1 MKFDSL
7 AQLRSDL
14 AAELSHATKGEV
26 RFDPYSRAL
35 YSTDASNYQIEP
47 LGVVI
52 PRTRDDVQA
61 VMEIAARHKAPVL
74 ARGGGSSL
82 AGQAVGAAVVVD
94 FSKYLRHIVEI
105 NTDER
110 WVRAEPGVVCD
121 ALNAA
126 LKPHGLM
133 FGPEPASSNRATVG
147 GMLAN
152 NATGAHSMLHGM
164 TADHVLAVDAL
175 LSDAS
180 PAHFSALDRA
190 AREAKLKAPGREGEI
205 YRGLTALVAQH
216 EAAIRERFPKTW
228 RRASGYSL
236 NYLVPNLLPTPRAD
250 QAGQSPIPNDQ
261 SFGYAATRPAGWYSP
276 EPYPLT
282 HGFNIAKLL
291 AGSEGTLAVV
301 TEAKLNVVPRPKMTA
316 LCVVH
321 FDSVADAAEAT
332 PPILECHPSA
342 VELIDAVMIN
352 LARALPAYARLLTFI
367 RGNPGAILVVE
378 FFGETEAELVAQ
390 IERLETH
397 LSPTLF
403 GGRGRGSADTFVRA
417 ITPDEQ
423 ANVWGVRK
431 VGLGILQSMKG
442 DAKPLAFMED
452 VAVPVERLG
461 EYVRTVERL
470 FKEYNVDAAYY
481 AHASAGC
488 LHIRPVINLKTADG
502 VARMR
507 AISAAV
513 IDIVIAMGGAMSGEH
528 GDGLSRSLWNG
539 KLFGPELY
547 EAFREVKRLF
557 DPVGQLNPGKVV
569 EDSRQGIEAQDLGE
583 NLRYGPTYH
592 AREIVTHLS
601 FDREGGFARAV
612 EQCNG
617 AAVCRKVDGTMCPSY
632 MATREEEH
640 STRGRA
646 NALRAALSGRL
657 PPSEFTSER
666 MHAVLDLCL
675 ECKACKAECPSG
687 VDMAKIKYEFLA
699 QFQAEHGVPLRSR
712 LFGNIHG
719 ISRIAASRRIS
730 PLVNFALGLQ
740 PVRWL
745 NEKVLGIARQRVLPP
760 FAARTFREWYRD
772 YRKAYCARDTV
783 RVVSTPAPAK
793 PVVLFAD
800 TFTNFNHPEIGIGA
814 VRVLEAAGFE
824 VLLADHG
831 CCGRPMISKGL
842 LDQAKAAAARTVNV
856 LADFAERGIPV
867 LGLEPSC
874 LLTLR
879 DETLDLLPD
888 PSARAQRVADKAMLI
903 EEFLSG
909 LAERG
914 ELRLK
919 WKPGPRRVLVH
930 GHCYQKAATGTGPL
944 LQMLRLPGWEV
955 SEINSGCCGMAGSFG
970 YEAEHYRLSQTI
982 GEERLF
988 PAVRAA
994 APETLIAASGMS
1006 CRHQIEGGTGRKP
1019 KHPIELLAD
1028 ALG

>member
-1 MKFDSL
+1 MKSNSL
-7 AQLRSDL
+7 AQLRLDL
-14 AAELSHATKGEV
+14 AAELSQAIAGEV
-26 RFDPYSRAL
+26 RFDPYSRVL
-35 YSTDASNYQIEP
+35 YSTDASNYRIEP

-94 FSKYLRHIVEI
+94 FSKYLRHVVEI
-105 NTDER
+105 NADER

-133 FGPEPASSNRATVG
+133 FAPDPASSNRATVG

-152 NATGAHSMLHGM
+152 NAAGAHSVLFGM
-164 TADHVLAVDAL
+164 AADHVLAVDAL
-175 LSDAS
+175 LSEAS

-190 AREAKLKAPGREGEI
+190 ALEAKLTAPGREGEI
-205 YRGLTALVAQH
+205 YRGLTALTAQH
-216 EAAIRERFPKTW
+216 EAAIRDGFPRTW

-236 NYLVPNLLPTPRAD
+236 NYLVSPTSHL
-250 QAGQSPIPNDQ
+250 QH
-261 SFGYAATRPAGWYSP
+261 FGYTVTRPAGWYLP

-282 HGFNIAKLL
+282 QGFNIAQLL
-291 AGSEGTLAVV
+291 VGSEGTLAVV

-321 FDSVADAAEAT
+321 FDSVAEAAAAT
-332 PPILECHPSA
+332 PTLLECRPSA
-342 VELIDAVMIN
+342 VELIDALMIN
-352 LARALPAYARLLTFI
+352 LTRSLPAYARLLTFV
-367 RGNPGAILVVE
+367 RGNPGAIMAVE
-378 FFGETEAELVAQ
+378 FFGETESELVAQ
-390 IERLETH
+390 IETLEARV
-397 LSPTLF
+397 SQILF
-403 GGRGRGSADTFVRA
+403 RGQGRGIEEAFVRA
-417 ITPDEQ
+417 ITPEAQ

-442 DAKPLAFMED
+442 DARPLAFMED
-452 VAVPVERLG
+452 VAVPVEKLG

-470 FKEYNVDAAYY
+470 FKEYHVDAAYY

-488 LHIRPVINLKTADG
+488 LHIRPVVNLKTADG

-513 IDIVIAMGGAMSGEH
+513 IDVVTAMGGAMSGEH
-528 GDGLSRSLWNG
+528 GDGLSRSTWNG

-547 EAFREVKRLF
+547 EAFRGVKRLF
-557 DPVGQLNPGKVV
+557 DPEGRLNPGKIV
-569 EDSRQGIEAQDLGE
+569 DAPDLAD
-583 NLRYGPTYH
+583 NLRYGPTYQT
-592 AREIVTHLS
+592 RDVGTHLS
-601 FDREGGFARAV
+601 FAREGGLARAV

-617 AAVCRKVDGTMCPSY
+617 AAVCRKMDGTMCPSY

-646 NALRAALSGRL
+646 NALRAALAGRL
-657 PPSEFTSER
+657 PPGELTSER
-666 MHAVLDLCL
+666 MRAVLDLCL

-699 QFQAEHGVPLRSR
+699 QYQTEHGVPLRSR

-719 ISRIAASRRIS
+719 LSQIAQHVS
-730 PLVNFALGLQ
+730 PLANFALSSS

-745 NEKVLGIARQRVLPP
+745 NERLLGIAHQRVLPH
-760 FAARTFREWYRD
+760 FASQSFRDWFRTHPSPVGGHR
-772 YRKAYCARDTV
+772 
-783 RVVSTPAPAK
+783 SS
-793 PVVLFAD
+793 VVLFVD
-800 TFTNFNHPEIGIGA
+800 TFTNFNHPEIGVAA
-814 VRVLEAAGFE
+814 VRVLEAAGYE

-842 LDQAKAAAARTVNV
+842 LDQARTAAARNVSV
-856 LADFAERGIPV
+856 LADFAERGIPI

-888 PSARAQRVADKAMLI
+888 SSLARAQRVAEKAMLI

-914 ELRLK
+914 ELRLT

-930 GHCYQKAATGTGPL
+930 GHCYQKAIMGMGPL

-970 YEAEHYRLSQTI
+970 YEAEHYRLSQAI

-994 APETLIAASGMS
+994 DAGSLIAASGMS
-1006 CRHQIEGGTGRKP
+1006 CRHQIEAGTGRRP
-1019 KHPIELLAD
+1019 KHPIEWLAE
-1028 ALG
+1028 ALDERSK